1 MVERTSRRRL
11 VTVTPD
17 CQTWHTV
24 VRFPDD
30 GEVWTRRRGWHPS
43 LRAPLAT
50 LLKTARESAR
60 RKGHVLIAPPI
71 PPAMFTFQI
80 RRGSVRALVDYNIRY
95 GTLVCSLDTMEAIP
109 RA

>member
-1 MVERTSRRRL
+1 MASTRL

-17 CQTWHTV
+17 CQRWDTV
-24 VRFPDD
+24 VRLPLDDD

-50 LLKTARESAR
+50 LLKTARKSAR
-60 RKGHVLIAPPI
+60 RKGLLLIAPPL

-80 RRGSVRALVDYNIRY
+80 RRGSVRALVDYDIRY

-109 RA
+109 RG